1 MRKAVV
7 LIILLV
13 LSGCA
18 GMYDGTGHG
27 GGERGSGGHS
37 HQHLGGGTTQSAC
50 QSDCV
55 RLDKNYW
62 QLSLTKF

>member
-18 GMYDGTGHG
+18 GMYDGTGQG
-27 GGERGSGGHS
+27 GGERKSSGSS
-37 HQHLGGGTTQSAC
+37 HQH
-50 QSDCV
+50 
-55 RLDKNYW
+55 
-62 QLSLTKF
+62 